1 MDRVVAQTKYSRKQ
15 HKEFYMFHLFHRTG
29 TVVFVGVLSL
39 IMLILAIS
47 NTINKDFS
55 EKANMSAAIFS
66 WIMFA
71 ISLSFTPIMIIT
83 RINNVIKNETEERK
97 RSTDKIEVT
106 KMKFSRSNN
115 IIEGKSV
122 FGWNDIDM
130 LCETD
135 KYFYIYLTNENGIF
149 IVKDDIIEGSV
160 ELFRKMALAN
170 LRKDKKGRPLYKR
183 YGQVKAE
190 YNAIK
195 RQEKLKKKQ
204 EKKNDK

>member
-1 MDRVVAQTKYSRKQ
+1 M
-15 HKEFYMFHLFHRTG
+15 LF
-29 TVVFVGVLSL
+29 
-39 IMLILAIS
+39 
-47 NTINKDFS
+47 
-55 EKANMSAAIFS
+55 AAIFS

-97 RSTDKIEVT
+97 KSTDKIEVT

-122 FGWNDIDM
+122 FGWNDIEM

-190 YNAIK
+190 YDAIK

>member
-1 MDRVVAQTKYSRKQ
+1 
-15 HKEFYMFHLFHRTG
+15 
-29 TVVFVGVLSL
+29 
-39 IMLILAIS
+39 
-47 NTINKDFS
+47 
-55 EKANMSAAIFS
+55 
-66 WIMFA
+66 
-71 ISLSFTPIMIIT
+71 
-83 RINNVIKNETEERK
+83 
-97 RSTDKIEVT
+97 
-106 KMKFSRSNN
+106 
-115 IIEGKSV
+115 
-122 FGWNDIDM
+122 M

-190 YNAIK
+190 YDAIK